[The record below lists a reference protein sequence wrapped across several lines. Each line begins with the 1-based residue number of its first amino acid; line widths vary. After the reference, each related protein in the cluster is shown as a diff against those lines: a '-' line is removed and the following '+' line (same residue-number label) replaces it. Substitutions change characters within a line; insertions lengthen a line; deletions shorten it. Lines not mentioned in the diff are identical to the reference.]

1 MSNTKAAV
9 AAMMKLPKAERLERL
24 VAMSAECVARQEDA
38 APLLSLIQLELDTP
52 DELEDERAPASR
64 PVSSAS
70 TSASGPLAPPPKA
83 KSTRRLLKEKRDE
96 LRAMLAKVDGALGNN
111 SGGGSSRQN
120 SRDGASQQSTR
131 PDAVA
136 FAHMSRGEKL
146 QLARQSGY
154 RGGAAAASAQGRSS
168 SAPLVEVPEHIKER
182 FKDEYEA
189 DPQAFRLD
197 EDALPDDF
205 SLEERVKMVNF
216 ECDKL
221 NGPGMAEIKV
231 LPMHGLLMKFAEAC
245 EAGIIIRGL
254 RAVQDFEYEFQM
266 TAMNEQLNPDIETVF
281 LMADV
286 RHQAVASRLVK
297 EIASLGGDITPFLT
311 PDVKRALMEKYGK

>member
-189 DPQAFRLD
+189 DPQAFRRTWSEQTPEFRRLCS
-197 EDALPDDF
+197 LPEP
-205 SLEERVKMVNF
+205 SRTATP
-216 ECDKL
+216 KL
-221 NGPGMAEIKV
+221 QQQQRQG
-231 LPMHGLLMKFAEAC
+231 
-245 EAGIIIRGL
+245 
-254 RAVQDFEYEFQM
+254 
-266 TAMNEQLNPDIETVF
+266 T
-281 LMADV
+281 
-286 RHQAVASRLVK
+286 ASRGG
-297 EIASLGGDITPFLT
+297 GGDDPSGRTRKPLDDAAIEALLRKAQGGGKAPVG
-311 PDVKRALMEKYGK
+311 DARAASSSFSF